1 MATINSVSLGIVQ
14 SEESTKDSNLF
25 TRPLPYSDS
34 DDAILLDFM
43 GTSRTIT
50 ITGKFVDS
58 KENIKTAIGNI
69 EAIQN
74 GRQSTVPY
82 VGELITKNVQIQ
94 SFSWSYVQGS
104 PNEVNYTLTLIEGR
118 S

>member
-14 SEESTKDSNLF
+14 SEGSTKESNLF
-25 TRPLPYSDS
+25 FSPLPYSDS
-34 DDAILLDFM
+34 ADAIILDLM

-50 ITGKFVDS
+50 ITGKFIDT
-58 KENIKTAIGNI
+58 KANIKTAIENI

-74 GRQSTVPY
+74 GRQSVVSY
-82 VGELITKNVQIQ
+82 AGELITKNVEIQ
-94 SFSWSYVQGS
+94 SFNWSYNQGS
-104 PNEVNYTLTLIEGR
+104 PNEANYTLTLLEGG